1 MPPEEGGR
9 RRRSMPDMDQLHGV
23 TSVLFL
29 NDDISLATAG
39 RRIWITHSLP
49 LQKSGSRWSACC
61 EAESAQKLWRQQAP
75 QTVKHK
81 LLPDM
86 CLVPGAQLHISAPS
100 MQGLDAEV
108 ITYHLPGPAGA
119 TDGCAT
125 LQDMRLT
132 ALLSETRN
140 F

>member
-39 RRIWITHSLP
+39 RYIWNTHSVS
-49 LQKSGSRWSACC
+49 LQKPSSGWSACC
-61 EAESAQKLWRQQAP
+61 EAGSAQKLWRQ
-75 QTVKHK
+75 TVMHK
-81 LLPDM
+81 ILPEM

-108 ITYHLPGPAGA
+108 ITSHLPGPAGA
-119 TDGCAT
+119 TDGSAT
-125 LQDMRLT
+125 LWDMRLT